1 MILASVKSL
10 FYKNSSE
17 KTFKLLFY
25 NKNYKNTS
33 LDINYEIELNCRRK
47 DLKKN
52 ENFLR
57 QKELIIIGL
66 NWKLVRASDIFSIL
80 KPFVCNTGKINY
92 VSILSHG
99 NKQKKLS
106 YEDRPQFNSFFN
118 TQISKKIRSR
128 GEIVKI
134 FARICCD
141 SNKTLNKLYKKCNK
155 IEIENVNE
163 VFDMRF
169 IKFDLLHDTTVIES
183 VDKVSKSYY
192 PTYLKIESF
201 SQKNIRPKTKDIVN
215 QYKNLNETTGVNKIK
230 FLKKIKSSRTFK
242 FKKLYSPV
250 FYGFSNNKEQF
261 LAKNRNFQL
270 DKKFLFGKFFI
281 NLKI

>member
-1 MILASVKSL
+1 MILANVKSL

-25 NKNYKNTS
+25 NKDYKNTS
-33 LDINYEIELNCRRK
+33 LDINYEIELNCRGK
-47 DLKKN
+47 KLKKN
-52 ENFLR
+52 ENFLL
-57 QKELIIIGL
+57 QKELIILGL
-66 NWKLVRASDIFSIL
+66 NWKLVGASDIFSIL

-99 NKQKKLS
+99 NQQKKLS

-118 TQISKKIRSR
+118 TQISKKIRS
-128 GEIVKI
+128 GGKIVKI

-155 IEIENVNE
+155 IEIGNVNE
-163 VFDMRF
+163 IFDMRF
-169 IKFDLLHDTTVIES
+169 IKFDLLHDATVIES
-183 VDKVSKSYY
+183 VDKVPKSYY

-201 SQKNIRPKTKDIVN
+201 SQKNIKPKTKDIVN
-215 QYKNLNETTGVNKIK
+215 QYKNLNATSKGNKIK
-230 FLKKIKSSRTFK
+230 FLKKIKSNRIHKT
-242 FKKLYSPV
+242 KKLYSPI
-250 FYGFSNNKEQF
+250 FYGFSTNKRHISTI
-261 LAKNRNFQL
+261 NRIFQL